1 MVSLMITLTM
11 EPIHN
16 TAAYKTLAEIVI
28 DVLNDSGMAK
38 HARFE
43 EKEAWRAQRQI

>member
-1 MVSLMITLTM
+1 MVSSMITLTI

-16 TAAYKTLAEIVI
+16 TAAYKILAETVF
-28 DVLNDSGMAK
+28 DVLNDSGIAK

-43 EKEAWRAQRQI
+43 EKEAQRAWWQI